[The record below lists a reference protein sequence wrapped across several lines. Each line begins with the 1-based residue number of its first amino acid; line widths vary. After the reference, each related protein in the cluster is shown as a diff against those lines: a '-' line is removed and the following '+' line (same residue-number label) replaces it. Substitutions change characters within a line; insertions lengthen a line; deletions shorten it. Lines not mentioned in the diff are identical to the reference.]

1 MPSSD
6 TSSGSWSESDAE
18 ESTSSSSLAN
28 DASSFLEGSSLST
41 DEEFGSTAEG
51 EEVDAGP
58 RATGNIEIVY
68 SEYTN
73 KEDFFDYPVD
83 SSNLKITM
91 SDRPHRQGKPNK
103 KYLGH
108 DYLGDESLPTTPSA
122 SDSSSDCDTS
132 TTIPKGQSPDRSN
145 ARPISST
152 PKRKRRRH
160 EYSQSGRFERQQ
172 RKRSDWTIAGIKT
185 ILLNQ
190 RELKAEM
197 AALREEVRRLTA
209 SNPLPSASETP
220 IVQRVCT
227 LGAYDELTAEVSDT
241 SYRRNLVAYLSAMGG
256 GRLKAGTRGLFDS
269 PVYSVILEVF
279 NRWNKDHHSDRQQL
293 ENAFKNAF
301 KKGHDRYQRKCHRA
315 SQSRQSKDP
324 SSNITEPADYNG
336 EEQA

>member
-1 MPSSD
+1 MITWATNRCQQLRQHRTPQV
-6 TSSGSWSESDAE
+6 TAIRALPYLRGSR
-18 ESTSSSSLAN
+18 L
-28 DASSFLEGSSLST
+28 
-41 DEEFGSTAEG
+41 
-51 EEVDAGP
+51 
-58 RATGNIEIVY
+58 IVQ
-68 SEYTN
+68 
-73 KEDFFDYPVD
+73 V
-83 SSNLKITM
+83 
-91 SDRPHRQGKPNK
+91 
-103 KYLGH
+103 
-108 DYLGDESLPTTPSA
+108 
-122 SDSSSDCDTS
+122 
-132 TTIPKGQSPDRSN
+132 N
-145 ARPISST
+145 ARLISST

-172 RKRSDWTIAGIKT
+172 RKRSDWTIAGIKK
-185 ILLNQ
+185 ILINQ

-241 SYRRNLVAYLSAMGG
+241 SYRRNLVAYLSAIGG
-256 GRLKAGTRGLFDS
+256 ETVTAFAERIFFTLFSEDVAEFLTFYGRKAGTRGLFDS

-293 ENAFKNAF
+293 ENVFKNAF